1 MNSYVITIIATTI
14 GCLIYGMGVN
24 LFFVPH
30 HFLSGGI
37 AGIAMMI
44 YYLTGLPIGTMNIL
58 LNIPILFMALRYMG
72 KFYLI
77 ITIYGTVMLS
87 FFIDSLSFL
96 STLSVIKD
104 PVLSAISGGV
114 LMGLG
119 CGILYRYNGNGG
131 GMDVVAAIMKKY
143 YNLEM
148 GTVLFSM
155 NCMIVAAGAVVFTL
169 ELAVCT
175 LIGMYIASNV
185 INRVVIGWD
194 QRKAAFIVSEKP
206 MEISDSIIRHIGH
219 GATLL
224 HGQGA
229 FTGKEKEILFT
240 IINLTQISRMKQL
253 IRTIDPNAFLFIMN
267 TTDVIGRGFTI
278 PTLTGNTLPM
288 SHRYKRG
295 MDGKIIPTGE
305 WENQMK
311 TEKIH
316 GPANLPSSDSED
328 PQNSSNG
335 RNPS

>member
-1 MNSYVITIIATTI
+1 
-14 GCLIYGMGVN
+14 
-24 LFFVPH
+24 
-30 HFLSGGI
+30 
-37 AGIAMMI
+37 
-44 YYLTGLPIGTMNIL
+44 MNIL
-58 LNIPILFMALRYMG
+58 LNIPIMFMALRYMG

-148 GTVLFSM
+148 GNVLFAM
-155 NCMIVAAGAVVFTL
+155 NCMIVAAGAVIFTL

-175 LIGMYIASNV
+175 LIGMYIATNV

-224 HGQGA
+224 YGQGA

-240 IINLTQISRMKQL
+240 IINLTQIARMKQL
-253 IRTIDPNAFLFIMN
+253 IRTIDPNAFSVYYEYHRRHRPRIYPSH
-267 TTDVIGRGFTI
+267 TGRRLSACDPPLYQGHGRKNYAHRRVGNPNESRKI
-278 PTLTGNTLPM
+278 PR
-288 SHRYKRG
+288 SHG
-295 MDGKIIPTGE
+295 LAPF
-305 WENQMK
+305 
-311 TEKIH
+311 
-316 GPANLPSSDSED
+316 
-328 PQNSSNG
+328 
-335 RNPS
+335 